1 MVNEAAV
8 LDTTGGPGGAVMEK
22 RSKLWVWLG
31 VLVLALFNYPLLTIA
46 NRDLCYEG
54 IPPVDLLSFRGL
66 AAGHRRTFFGKK
78 IFVPV
83 SFTEDSPLC

>member
-31 VLVLALFNYPLLTIA
+31 VLVLALFNYPLLTIV

-54 IPPVDLLSFRGL
+54 IPLLIYYLFGVWLL
-66 AAGHRRTFFGKK
+66 AIVILFLGKR
-78 IFVPV
+78 FL
-83 SFTEDSPLC
+83 SS

>member
-1 MVNEAAV
+1 VVNEAAV
-8 LDTTGGPGGAVMEK
+8 LDTSGGPVGAVMEK

-54 IPPVDLLSFRGL
+54 IPLLIYYLFGVWLLAIVGL
-66 AAGHRRTFFGKK
+66 FLGKR
-78 IFVPV
+78 FL
-83 SFTEDSPLC
+83 SP

>member
-54 IPPVDLLSFRGL
+54 IPLLIYYLFGVWLLAIVGL
-66 AAGHRRTFFGKK
+66 FLGKR
-78 IFVPV
+78 FL
-83 SFTEDSPLC
+83 SP